1 MQFFER
7 ILSGLRTAILPPGS
21 AGTVGDASHEVP
33 PGVASARHGD
43 AHPDH
48 PDHGDPADHVDHP
61 DAMEPLAAPPRRL
74 WIMRWRNLVATS
86 WFMFIPLVAIVLFT
100 VAMGVILW
108 SLHETERQQQRDAL
122 YRDAAWAQQRVRLSL
137 LSNQDQMASLA
148 RDIAAAQLDQ
158 GAYRTAA
165 QEILREN
172 PEIVFINWLD
182 ATKRGRWS
190 LPSTSEFAGRLR
202 ETVDKPL
209 EPEVLDTF
217 DAARETQRVVYSR
230 PLTND
235 RGDSFMLM
243 EVPIVRDNEFLGTL
257 GALYSINGILTH
269 LLPPELTER
278 YRFSLIDKNNQTRAS
293 TSVRP
298 VPGNALSYEV
308 LLDPPGH
315 SLSLRADAYPP
326 PSNLPNNMLLWLVV
340 GLSCFLLWS
349 LWSMWRHT
357 SRRSEAQRAL
367 LAETSFR
374 RAMENSM
381 LIGLRALDL
390 NGRITYVN
398 PAFCRMTGW
407 AETEL
412 VGRIPPF
419 PYWPPNDQQEMQK
432 QIDLTLQGKSPATGY
447 EMRVMRRDGSSFF
460 ARMYVSPLVDS
471 RGRHTGWM
479 SSMTD
484 ITEPKRAREELAA
497 AHDRFTTVLESLDA
511 AVSVLATDKAELLF
525 ANRYYRQ
532 LFGWEA
538 EGHLKLAGDD
548 FDKEQ
553 MSSDNTDFV
562 DAYAGLPASELMP
575 YASDA
580 REVFVPDMQKWF
592 EVRRRYIQWVDG
604 HLAQMQIATDITVR
618 KAAEEMARQHEER
631 IQFTSRLTTMG
642 EMASSL
648 AHELN
653 QPLAAINNYC
663 MGAVARLHSGRST
676 PQDLIPVL
684 EKTSAQ
690 AVRAGT
696 IISRIRGFVKRSQP
710 QRREAALHDIV
721 ADAVGLA
728 DLEATR
734 RRVTI
739 LTRLPAPP
747 LMLYVDPVLI
757 EQVLVNLLKNAVEA
771 MAGLPAMR
779 AAGVVRLHARVENVE
794 FGQCVCIDVIDQG
807 PGVDEAT
814 KERLF
819 EPFFST
825 KSDGMGM
832 GLNIC
837 RSIIESHQGRLWVE
851 NNVDGIGCTFKITLP
866 LQPALPEQ

>member
-1 MQFFER
+1 MPFFQR
-7 ILSGLRTAILPPGS
+7 FLTGQRAATSGSSP
-21 AGTVGDASHEVP
+21 
-33 PGVASARHGD
+33 ASAPGTSQSANEAGSLGPLD
-43 AHPDH
+43 TLS
-48 PDHGDPADHVDHP
+48 ADEGAQVK
-61 DAMEPLAAPPRRL
+61 APRGLL
-74 WIMRWRNLVATS
+74 WTRWRNLVATS

-137 LSNQDQMASLA
+137 LSNQDQLASLA
-148 RDIAAAQLDQ
+148 RDIAAAQLEQ

-172 PEIVFINWLD
+172 PEIVFVNWLD
-182 ATKRGRWS
+182 ATRRARWG
-190 LPSTSEFAGRLR
+190 LPSTSEFAARLR
-202 ETVDKPL
+202 ETVDQPL

-217 DAARETQRVVYSR
+217 DSARETQRVVYSR
-230 PLTND
+230 PLVND

-243 EVPIVRDNEFLGTL
+243 EVPIVRDNEFLGTI

-278 YRFSLIDKNNQTRAS
+278 YRFSLIDKNNQVRAS
-293 TSVRP
+293 TSLRP

-326 PSNLPNNMLLWLVV
+326 PSNLPNNMLLWLVI

-390 NGRITYVN
+390 EGRITYVN

-407 AETEL
+407 QESDL
-412 VGRIPPF
+412 IGRLPPF
-419 PYWPPNDQQEMQK
+419 PYWPPHEHQEMQR
-432 QIDLTLQGKSPATGY
+432 QIDMTLQGKSPAGGY

-460 ARMYVSPLVDS
+460 SRMYVSPLVDS

-511 AVSVLATDKAELLF
+511 AVSVVATDKAELLF

-548 FDKEQ
+548 IDASQ
-553 MSSDNTDFV
+553 MSNDNNDMV
-562 DAYAGLPASELMP
+562 DGFAGLPASELMP
-575 YASDA
+575 YVSDA
-580 REVFVPDMQKWF
+580 REIFVPDMQKWF

-604 HLAQMQIATDITVR
+604 HLAQMQIATDITSR
-618 KAAEEMARQHEER
+618 KSAEEMARQHEER
-631 IQFTSRLTTMG
+631 LQFTSRLTTMG

-663 MGAVARLHSGRST
+663 MGAVARLTSGRSK
-676 PQDLIPVL
+676 PEDLIPIL

-710 QRREAALHDIV
+710 QRRESALHDIV

-728 DLEATR
+728 DLEASR
-734 RRVTI
+734 RHATI
-739 LTRLPAPP
+739 LTRLPPP
-747 LMLYVDPVLI
+747 PVMVFVDPVLI

-771 MAGLPAMR
+771 MADQPRRGASGG
-779 AAGVVRLHARVENVE
+779 GVVRLHAYIEPGE
-794 FGQCVCIDVIDQG
+794 FGNMVRIDVVDQG
-807 PGVDEAT
+807 PGVDETT

-851 NNVDGIGCTFKITLP
+851 NNLDGIGCTFKIMLP
-866 LQPALPEQ
+866 LQPAMSEQ